1 MERILRSISHKETL
15 IVLLLILLM
24 SAGMVNLIQQS
35 KASRGNSN
43 NIFQDNISTSDLNGN
58 NNILSDTSKTTSS
71 NINTKVSGND
81 QVSGSGSGDVTC
93 PNGKHVGNAEI
104 SFGGFMSK
112 VPLYGSWEVVAVNS
126 ESGNSLNQG
135 GSFHSGSIGADQYS
149 LNGREI
155 SDKICGNSSTSSNIQ
170 TTATISGQCGQG
182 VTIELNANDGES
194 GTFTGNAD
202 CTVNRSP

>member
-1 MERILRSISHKETL
+1 MERILRPISHKEIL
-15 IVLLLILLM
+15 IVLLLIPLM
-24 SAGMVNLIQQS
+24 SAGMVNSIQQS

-43 NIFQDNISTSDLNGN
+43 NIFHDDGSTSVINGN

-149 LNGREI
+149 LIGREI

-170 TTATISGQCGQG
+170 TTATIGGQCGQG

>member
-1 MERILRSISHKETL
+1 MERILRPISNKEIL
-15 IVLLLILLM
+15 IVLLLIPLM
-24 SAGMVNLIQQS
+24 SAGMVNLVQQS
-35 KASRGNSN
+35 KGSHGNSN
-43 NIFQDNISTSDLNGN
+43 NIFQDNGSTSDRNGN

-71 NINTKVSGND
+71 NIVTKVSGNE

-93 PNGKHVGNAEI
+93 PNGKHVDNAEI
-104 SFGGFMSK
+104 SFGGFMSR

-126 ESGNSLNQG
+126 DSGNSLNQG
-135 GSFHSGSIGADQYS
+135 GSFHSGSIGADHYS

-170 TTATISGQCGQG
+170 TTATLSGQCGLG
-182 VTIELNANDGES
+182 VTIELNANDGDS

-202 CTVNRSP
+202 CIVNRSP

>member
-1 MERILRSISHKETL
+1 MERILRLISHKEIL
-15 IVLLLILLM
+15 IVLMLIPLM

-43 NIFQDNISTSDLNGN
+43 NIFQDNGSTSDINGN

-71 NINTKVSGND
+71 NIVTRAIGND

-104 SFGGFMSK
+104 SFGGFLSK

-126 ESGNSLNQG
+126 ESGNSLSQG
-135 GSFHSGSIGADQYS
+135 GSFHSGSIGTDHYN

-155 SDKICGNSSTSSNIQ
+155 SDKICRNSSTSGNIQ
-170 TTATISGQCGQG
+170 TTATIAGQCGQG
-182 VTIELNANDGES
+182 VTIELDANDGES

>member
-1 MERILRSISHKETL
+1 MERILRPISNKEIL
-15 IVLLLILLM
+15 IVLLLIPLM
-24 SAGMVNLIQQS
+24 SAGMVNLVQQS
-35 KASRGNSN
+35 KGSHGNSN
-43 NIFQDNISTSDLNGN
+43 NIFQDNGSTSERNGI
-58 NNILSDTSKTTSS
+58 NNILSDTSKTTSN
-71 NINTKVSGND
+71 NIVTKASGND

-93 PNGKHVGNAEI
+93 PNGNHVGNAEI
-104 SFGGFMSK
+104 SFGGFMSR

-126 ESGNSLNQG
+126 ESGNPLNQG
-135 GSFHSGSIGADQYS
+135 GSFHSGSIGADHYS

-155 SDKICGNSSTSSNIQ
+155 SDKICGSTSSNIQ
-170 TTATISGQCGQG
+170 TTATLSGQCGQG

>member
-15 IVLLLILLM
+15 IVLLLIPLM

-43 NIFQDNISTSDLNGN
+43 NIFQDNGSTSDINGN

-71 NINTKVSGND
+71 NIITKVIGND
-81 QVSGSGSGDVTC
+81 QVSGSGSGDITC
-93 PNGKHVGNAEI
+93 PNGKHVGKAEI

-155 SDKICGNSSTSSNIQ
+155 SDKICGNSSTSSNIH
-170 TTATISGQCGQG
+170 TTTTISGQCGQG

>member
-1 MERILRSISHKETL
+1 M
-15 IVLLLILLM
+15 LLLIPLI
-24 SAGMVNLIQQS
+24 SAGMVNLVQQS
-35 KASRGNSN
+35 KGSHGNSN
-43 NIFQDNISTSDLNGN
+43 NIFQDNGSTSDRNGN

-71 NINTKVSGND
+71 TIITKVIGND
-81 QVSGSGSGDVTC
+81 QISGSGSGDLTC
-93 PNGKHVGNAEI
+93 HNGKHIGNAEI
-104 SFGGFMSK
+104 SFGGFMSN

-135 GSFHSGSIGADQYS
+135 GSLHSGSIGADHYS
-149 LNGREI
+149 LSGTEI
-155 SDKICGNSSTSSNIQ
+155 ANMICGNSNASSNIQ
-170 TTATISGQCGQG
+170 TTATLSGQCGQG